1 MAFLAAGGMGSLLGQ
16 LQQVGLQLLVNPST
30 STPVM
35 MGACALSG
43 VVYPTYAS
51 FKAMESKKVGD
62 DIQWLNYWTI
72 YGSVSLAEHY
82 TDDILGWFPWY
93 YHAKFAMFLWLQLP
107 QTRGAEYIYTKF
119 YRPYFLKYQEKID
132 LVLEW
137 WMTRMAWML
146 DTPMAKMLYA
156 QIGIMFM
163 QVYKSVTWFLE
174 DPAKQQ
180 KDGTPKI
187 VDAELAITDK
197 EQKKDDQN
205 QENKQISNNG
215 I

>member
-1 MAFLAAGGMGSLLGQ
+1 MGSLLGQ
-16 LQQVGLQLLVNPST
+16 LQTVGLQLLVNPTT

-35 MGACALSG
+35 MGACALGG

-51 FKAMESKKVGD
+51 FKAMESKKMED
-62 DIQWLNYWTI
+62 DVQWLNYWTL

-107 QTRGAEYIYTKF
+107 QTRGAEYLYTKF
-119 YRPYFLKYQEKID
+119 YRPIFLKYQEKID

-137 WMTRMAWML
+137 WMTRVSWLL
-146 DTPMAKMLYA
+146 DTPMAKMMYA
-156 QIGIMFM
+156 QIGVMFL

-174 DPAKQQ
+174 DPSKNPKNAPEAGQGLAIADKDQ
-180 KDGTPKI
+180 KDET
-187 VDAELAITDK
+187 
-197 EQKKDDQN
+197 QQS
-205 QENKQISNNG
+205 NKQISNNG
-215 I
+215 L